1 MQSATML
8 GIPQRD
14 KVMRSYQLTTF
25 GKDGLVIVDAPA
37 PRPAPNEVLVRME
50 AASLN
55 YRDWLLVSGNL
66 YHNKVALPIVP
77 VSDGA
82 GTVVETGSAVTR
94 FKPGDRVTTF
104 YKSRWLAGA
113 MRPEWEYTDIGG
125 PAQGVMREFACFDQ
139 YSLAR
144 APSHLT
150 HLQAATLP
158 IAALTAWQVLEQAR
172 VTTGQTVLTL
182 GTGGVSIFALQLA
195 KARGAKVIVLSSSDE
210 KLARAKAL
218 GADIG
223 INYKTTP
230 QWGAAVR
237 DITLGKGADVVV
249 ENVGASTF
257 AQSLEAVA
265 MHGFIGV
272 VGFLGGIEA
281 QVPLT
286 QIILKRVH
294 VQGISVA
301 SLEQH
306 ERMIDA
312 LEAIKLEPVL
322 DKIYGFD
329 QLPAALDHMLASTH
343 FGKLAI
349 DFAR

>member
-1 MQSATML
+1 M
-8 GIPQRD
+8 
-14 KVMRSYQLTTF
+14 VMRSYQLTRY
-25 GKDGLVIVDAPA
+25 GKEGLVITDVPV

-55 YRDWLLVSGNL
+55 YRDWLMLNRNFYSE
-66 YHNKVALPIVP
+66 KVALPTVP
-77 VSDGA
+77 VADGA
-82 GTVVETGSAVTR
+82 GIVVETGSAVTR

-104 YKSRWLAGA
+104 YKSRWLAGTI
-113 MRPEWEYTDIGG
+113 RLEWEGHDIGG
-125 PAQGVMREFACFDQ
+125 PTPGVMRELACFDE

-150 HLQAATLP
+150 SLQAATLP
-158 IAALTAWQVLEQAR
+158 IAALTAWEVLELAH

-210 KLARAKAL
+210 KLARAKTL
-218 GADIG
+218 GADVG
-223 INYKTTP
+223 INYKTMP
-230 QWGAAVR
+230 QWGAVVQEV
-237 DITLGKGADVVV
+237 TGGKGVDAVV
-249 ENVGASTF
+249 ENAGASTF
-257 AQSLEAVA
+257 AQSLEAVG

-272 VGFLGGIEA
+272 VGFLSGTDS
-281 QVPLT
+281 QVPLE
-286 QIILKRVH
+286 QIIRKRVR
-294 VQGISVA
+294 VQGIAVA

-306 ERMIDA
+306 ERMIEA
-312 LEAIKLEPVL
+312 LEAIRLEPVL
-322 DKIYGFD
+322 DKVYGFD
-329 QLPAALDHMLASTH
+329 QLPDALDHMLAATH